1 MSKPQLLSDLEK
13 DYEELKRQ
21 ISRLGVMAQGTII
34 SRSILRPDPE
44 DRRKNKSYGPYYQW
58 TWKKL
63 GRTVTVNLTASQA
76 KEFKKAIATHRK
88 LERLLKEMRRLS
100 LQILERSGPGV
111 AKRTKRSAIHT
122 LK

>member
-1 MSKPQLLSDLEK
+1 MSKPPLLSALKK
-13 DYEELKRQ
+13 DSEELKSQ
-21 ISRLGVMAQGTII
+21 IGRLGVIAQGTIT

-44 DRRKNKSYGPYYQW
+44 DRRKKKSYGPYYQW
-58 TWKKL
+58 TCKKL

-88 LERLLKEMRRLS
+88 LERLLSELRRVS
-100 LQILERSGPGV
+100 LQILEQSGPGV
-111 AKRTKRSAIHT
+111 VKRTKRSAIHT